1 MYWEIGIK
9 FMIKSVYSYVRHL
22 FKHSRHQ
29 GLPWIR
35 ESSFE
40 VK

>member
-29 GLPWIR
+29 ELPQIR
-35 ESSFE
+35 ESRLEF
-40 VK
+40 K